1 MLDDNQPDLNLAETA
16 PMHLDAD
23 VFDGLLD
30 YALDPDAHDVDDSIV
45 PDDAPEDAPAD
56 DDLDAISL
64 ADDADDPLDDPIDDG
79 HAAVSPDDPD
89 GPGALHPG
97 GDGYDD
103 VAVPPGDLGPGDDL
117 DGLAG
122 IDPADDADVDPS
134 PDAGDDDPGLEW

>member
-45 PDDAPEDAPAD
+45 PDDAPDDAPAD

-79 HAAVSPDDPD
+79 HAADAPDDTGAVHPD
-89 GPGALHPG
+89 VDGLDDVPVLPGDPGAG
-97 GDGYDD
+97 DD
-103 VAVPPGDLGPGDDL
+103 VDD
-117 DGLAG
+117 LAG
-122 IDPADDADVDPS
+122 IDAADDADVDPS
-134 PDAGDDDPGLEW
+134 PDMGDADPGMEW